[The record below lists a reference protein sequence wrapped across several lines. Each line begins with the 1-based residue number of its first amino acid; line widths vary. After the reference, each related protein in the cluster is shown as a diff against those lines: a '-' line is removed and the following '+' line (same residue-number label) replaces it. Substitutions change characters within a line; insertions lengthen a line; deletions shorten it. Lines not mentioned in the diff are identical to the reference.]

1 MALRTLAARVRTSA
15 DAVRVQTTALR
26 LPPPPGGR
34 PDFHSAA
41 AVAARRHPPAPRLS
55 APPAGRPC
63 LISNRTLRTTIN
75 LKSASLEELEREA
88 ASLRGRIDEVV
99 ESISKEKERSDLI
112 MKDIWGTMKL
122 MACSAIVVKVITFA
136 ISPVEEPKEIA

>member
-15 DAVRVQTTALR
+15 AAVRVQTTAPR
-26 LPPPPGGR
+26 LSPPPGGR

-41 AVAARRHPPAPRLS
+41 AARRHPPAPRLS
-55 APPAGRPC
+55 APPGGRPC
-63 LISNRTLRTTIN
+63 LISNRYLRTEIN

-122 MACSAIVVKVITFA
+122 MACSAIVVEVIAFT
-136 ISPVEEPKEIA
+136 ISPVEEPKAIA